1 MKKIL
6 ILMMVIFLSV
16 SQFAVGQEVM
26 KFSLEEAQAYA
37 IKNNYDIQNA
47 TTEIEIARNKVKETT
62 AIGLPQ
68 INAGV
73 SYNDFIDIPTQLIP
87 GEFFGEPTG
96 TFIPVKFGTKYN
108 MSLNAQASQLIF
120 SGEYIIG
127 LQASKTFVKTSQRQ
141 QEKVLIDLEQKVA
154 ESYYLVLIAARNKVI
169 IDSTLFTLREI
180 REANTAL
187 YENGFIEETD
197 VDQVSLLISDL
208 EATLLDIT
216 NNLQVSKNLLKFQM
230 GLQLENQIELTDKLD
245 DLMALIDQG
254 VLFAATFDYAKN
266 IDYRIIE
273 NQQDLA
279 LLNLKLNKS
288 LYLPSMYA
296 FFSFSK
302 TAQRNSW
309 NFLQRDS
316 DWRPLEEDQGWYN
329 TTLWGIQLDIPVWS
343 SGSRSAKVQQAKLQI
358 EQLDVVKEQVTTGLK
373 IAFSTRQNSFL
384 NAWKVYQNKKTGL
397 DLSWKIYQKT
407 REKQLEGVSSSI
419 ELQQNYNQYLKSEGD
434 YVMSMLDL
442 LQSKL
447 NLERLLT
454 ETN

>member
-6 ILMMVIFLSV
+6 ILMIVIFLSV
-16 SQFAVGQEVM
+16 SKFAVGQEVI
-26 KFSLEEAQAYA
+26 KFSLKEAQAYA
-37 IKNNYDIQNA
+37 IENNYDIQNA
-47 TTEIEIARNKVKETT
+47 TTEIEIARKKVKETT
-62 AIGLPQ
+62 AIGFPQ

-73 SYNDFIDIPTQLIP
+73 SYSDFIDIPTQLIP
-87 GEFFGEPTG
+87 GEFFGEPPG

-108 MSLNAQASQLIF
+108 MSINAEANQLIF
-120 SGEYIIG
+120 SGEYIVG

-141 QEKVLIDLEQKVA
+141 HEKVLIDLVQKVA
-154 ESYYLVLIAARNKVI
+154 ESYYFVLIAVRNKVI

-180 REANTAL
+180 HEANTAL

-245 DLMALIDQG
+245 DFMALIDQG

-279 LLNLKLNKS
+279 LLNLKRNKS

-309 NFLQRDS
+309 NFLQHDS

-329 TTLWGIQLDIPVWS
+329 TTLWGIKLDIPLWS
-343 SGSRSAKVQQAKLQI
+343 GGSRFAKVQLAKLQI
-358 EQLDVVKEQVTTGLK
+358 EQLGVVKEQVTTGLK
-373 IAFSTRQNSFL
+373 IEFSTRQNSFL
-384 NAWKVYQNKKTGL
+384 NAWKVYQNKKRGL
-397 DLSWKIYQKT
+397 DLSWKIYLKT
-407 REKQLEGVSSSI
+407 REKLLEGVSSSI
-419 ELQQNYNQYLKSEGD
+419 ELQQNYNQYLNSERD
-434 YVMSMLDL
+434 YVMSMLEIL
-442 LQSKL
+442 KSKL